1 MAATRKTQRM
11 KRLHIWLPA
20 EDLEAVR
27 QIAARRG
34 TSISQVV
41 RSALKRELDEENA
54 TLEKMLSIVGIGKGL
69 DHRGSERHD
78 DLIYGQNPD

>member
-11 KRLHIWLPA
+11 RRLHIWLPA

-34 TSISQVV
+34 TTISNVV

-54 TLEKMLSIVGIGKGL
+54 MLEKMLSIVGILKGA
-69 DHRGSERHD
+69 DPDGSEKHD
-78 DLIYGQNPD
+78 EVLYQ